1 MPQASDAP
9 GYARGLILRHPVA
22 TYFLLTFT
30 VSWSGAFAVAAPQL
44 LHHQSL
50 SKMTGILM
58 FPAMLL
64 GPSLAGI
71 VLTAVVDRRIGVRR
85 LFSQMLLARVPAR
98 WYLTLLI
105 PPALILSVLLALGLL
120 ISPVYIPNWFF
131 AGTLFGI
138 PAGFLE
144 EIGWTG
150 YAFPKMCSQNR
161 ALTASI
167 QLGLLWALWH
177 LPVINF
183 LGAASPH
190 GVYWSPFFLVFTFA
204 MVAMRVLIA
213 WIYTNSK
220 SLLLTQLMHVSS
232 TSSLV
237 VFSPSRVTA
246 PQEVIWYAVYG
257 AVLWI
262 AAAIVVTIFGR
273 ELADTSTKRGGSPAP
288 VPGNNV

>member
-1 MPQASDAP
+1 
-9 GYARGLILRHPVA
+9 
-22 TYFLLTFT
+22 
-30 VSWSGAFAVAAPQL
+30 
-44 LHHQSL
+44 
-50 SKMTGILM
+50 
-58 FPAMLL
+58 
-64 GPSLAGI
+64 
-71 VLTAVVDRRIGVRR
+71 
-85 LFSQMLLARVPAR
+85 
-98 WYLTLLI
+98 
-105 PPALILSVLLALGLL
+105 
-120 ISPVYIPNWFF
+120 
-131 AGTLFGI
+131 
-138 PAGFLE
+138 
-144 EIGWTG
+144 
-150 YAFPKMCSQNR
+150 
-161 ALTASI
+161 
-167 QLGLLWALWH
+167 
-177 LPVINF
+177 VINF

>member
-1 MPQASDAP
+1 MSQTSDAP
-9 GYARGLILRHPVA
+9 GHAGWLTLRHPA
-22 TYFLLTFT
+22 ASYFLMTFT
-30 VSWSGAFAVAAPQL
+30 ISWAGALVVAAPQL
-44 LHHQSL
+44 VHHQSL

-71 VLTAVVDRRIGVRR
+71 VLTAVVDGRMGLRQ
-85 LFSQMLLARVPAR
+85 LFSQMLPARVGAR
-98 WYLTLLI
+98 WYTTLLI
-105 PPALILSVLLALGLL
+105 PPALVFSVLLSLGIL

-150 YAFPKMCSQNR
+150 YAFPKMRSQNS

-190 GVYWSPFFLVFTFA
+190 GAYWLPFFLAFTFA

-213 WIYTNSK
+213 WIYTNTK

-237 VFSPSRVTA
+237 IFSPSHATA
-246 PQEVIWYAVYG
+246 SQEATWYAVYG
-257 AVLWI
+257 GVLWI
-262 AAAIVVTIFGR
+262 AVAIVVTIFGK
-273 ELADTSTKRGGSPAP
+273 ELAHISTKRGGSPTP
-288 VPGNNV
+288 VPGNNF

>member
-1 MPQASDAP
+1 MSQTSDAP
-9 GYARGLILRHPVA
+9 GYAGGLILRRPVA
-22 TYFLLTFT
+22 TYFLLAFM
-30 VSWSGAFAVAAPQL
+30 VSWTGALTVAAPQL
-44 LHHQSL
+44 LRHQPL

-71 VLTAVVDRRIGVRR
+71 VLTAVLDGRMSVRQ

-98 WYLTLLI
+98 WYMTLLI
-105 PPALILSVLLALGLL
+105 PPALVLFVLVSLGILM
-120 ISPVYIPNWFF
+120 SPVYIPNWFL
-131 AGTLFGI
+131 AGALFGI

-144 EIGWTG
+144 EIGWMG
-150 YAFPKMCSQNR
+150 YAFPKMCSQNS
-161 ALTASI
+161 ALSASI
-167 QLGLLWALWH
+167 QLGLLWGLWH

-190 GVYWSPFFLVFTFA
+190 GAYWLPFFLVFTFA

-213 WIYTNSK
+213 WVYTNTK

-246 PQEVIWYAVYG
+246 AQEVTWYAVYG
-257 AVLWI
+257 AVLWV
-262 AAAIVVTIFGR
+262 AVAIVLTRYGK
-273 ELADTSTKRGGSPAP
+273 ELAHSSTK
-288 VPGNNV
+288 

>member
-1 MPQASDAP
+1 MSQTSDVPRHA
-9 GYARGLILRHPVA
+9 GGFISRHPA
-22 TYFLLTFT
+22 STYFLLTFT
-30 VSWSGAFAVAAPQL
+30 VSWTGAFAVAAPQL
-44 LHHQSL
+44 LHHQAL

-64 GPSLAGI
+64 GPSVAGI
-71 VLTAVVDRRIGVRR
+71 GLTAVVDGRMSLRQ
-85 LFSQMLLARVPAR
+85 LFSQMLLARLPAR

-105 PPALILSVLLALGLL
+105 PPALVFSVLLFLRMFV
-120 ISPVYIPNWFF
+120 SPAYIPNWFF
-131 AGTLFGI
+131 AGTVFGL

-150 YAFPKMCSQNR
+150 YAFPNMCSQNR

-167 QLGLLWALWH
+167 QLGLLWSLWH
-177 LPVINF
+177 LPVINY

-190 GVYWSPFFLVFTFA
+190 GNYWSAFFLVFTFA
-204 MVAMRVLIA
+204 MVAMRVLMA
-213 WIYTNSK
+213 WIYTNTK

-237 VFSPSRVTA
+237 VFSPSHATVL
-246 PQEVIWYAVYG
+246 QEVTWYAVYG

-262 AAAIVVTIFGR
+262 AVAIVVTIFGR
-273 ELADTSTKRGGSPAP
+273 ELADTSTKRGRSPTPLA
-288 VPGNNV
+288 GNNF

>member
-1 MPQASDAP
+1 MSQASDVP
-9 GYARGLILRHPVA
+9 GYAGGFISRHPAA

-30 VSWSGAFAVAAPQL
+30 VSWAGAFAVAAPQL

-64 GPSLAGI
+64 GPSLSGV
-71 VLTAVVDRRIGVRR
+71 VLTAVVDGRMSVRQ
-85 LFSQMLLARVPAR
+85 LFSQMLLARLPAR

-105 PPALILSVLLALGLL
+105 PPALVFSVLLLL
-120 ISPVYIPNWFF
+120 RIFISPAYIPNWFF

-167 QLGLLWALWH
+167 QVGLLWALWH
-177 LPVINF
+177 LPVINY

-190 GVYWSPFFLVFTFA
+190 GVYWLPFFLVFTFA

-213 WIYTNSK
+213 WIYTNTK

-237 VFSPSRVTA
+237 IFSPSRVTA
-246 PQEVIWYAVYG
+246 PQEVTWYAVYG
-257 AVLWI
+257 AVLWL
-262 AAAIVVTIFGR
+262 AVAIVVMIFGK
-273 ELADTSTKRGGSPAP
+273 ELAHTSTKRGGSATP
-288 VPGNNV
+288 VSGDNV